1 MRTSLIALAV
11 LSSCTINAQA
21 PIPVDRE
28 PRHRVVFTDS
38 ELRVIDVN
46 LPPGYT
52 SLEHSHSHDIATVC
66 IEPSRTRTRE
76 PGEDWGKA
84 RPRAVGAP
92 NVTDYAGKAGAHT
105 LQNLGT
111 GPYRLIAVENRRTSG
126 WSEGP
131 PLAAPATTLA
141 RESRAFRV
149 YDVAL
154 TPGAA
159 PATHVHAAPTIAI
172 LIEGSVSASSGES
185 AKRLRA
191 PGEWLQVPAGQPHTI
206 GVAGSAGVR
215 VTEIELR

>member
-21 PIPVDRE
+21 PIPVDQE
-28 PRHRVVFTDS
+28 PRHRVVFKDS
-38 ELRVIDVN
+38 ALRVIDVN
-46 LPPGYT
+46 LPPGDT

-66 IEPSRTRTRE
+66 IESSRTRTRV
-76 PGEDWGKA
+76 PGEDLGEA
-84 RPRAVGAP
+84 RSPRHRRSERDRLRREGGRAHPSESRHGAVPPHRG
-92 NVTDYAGKAGAHT
+92 
-105 LQNLGT
+105 Q
-111 GPYRLIAVENRRTSG
+111 NRRTSG

-131 PLAAPATTLA
+131 PLTAPATTLA

-154 TPGAA
+154 APGTA

-191 PGEWLQVPAGQPHTI
+191 PGEWLQVPAGHPHTI